1 MKLVIL
7 MAVLQ
12 RYTSLVFGK
21 YVFVYSKSNSKLC
34 LYYVESN
41 CLHFAAFM
49 QRLCGT
55 LARMHISITTD
66 RWTNADLDSGK
77 EKIWTDIKVPY
88 MD

>member
-1 MKLVIL
+1 
-7 MAVLQ
+7 
-12 RYTSLVFGK
+12 
-21 YVFVYSKSNSKLC
+21 
-34 LYYVESN
+34 
-41 CLHFAAFM
+41 M